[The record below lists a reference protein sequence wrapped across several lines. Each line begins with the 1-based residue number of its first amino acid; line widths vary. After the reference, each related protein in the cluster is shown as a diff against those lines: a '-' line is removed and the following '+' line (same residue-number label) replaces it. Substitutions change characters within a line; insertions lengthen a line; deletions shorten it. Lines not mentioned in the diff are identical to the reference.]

1 MWSTEDVARDAARRQ
16 GRGLSTAQVAEK
28 VAEAARREQETR
40 RQLDAPTETEI
51 GPFATD
57 PEHLAQ
63 LWAAKHTEWRR
74 IAALL
79 KTSGEQAYDP
89 DRDAQG
95 VTWAQERH
103 ARRQGALDRHAA
115 WMRERQDARDEL
127 RTQIWLP
134 ADTSRRLRA
143 IAARAGLQPEQ
154 VITQLADHVRMD
166 EDGAVVVAPFTP
178 HRVEGS

>member
-1 MWSTEDVARDAARRQ
+1 MARDAARRQ
-16 GRGLSTAQVAEK
+16 GRGLSTVQVAEK
-28 VAEAARREQETR
+28 AAEAARRERETQQ
-40 RQLDAPTETEI
+40 QLHAPAEI

-63 LWAAKHTEWRR
+63 LWAAKHTEWHR

-79 KTSGEQAYDP
+79 KASGQQAYDP
-89 DRDAQG
+89 DEDAQG
-95 VTWAQERH
+95 VAWAQERQT
-103 ARRQGALDRHAA
+103 RRQGAVDRHAA
-115 WMRERQDARDEL
+115 WARERQDAKDEL
-127 RTQIWLP
+127 RAQIWLS

-154 VITQLADHVRMD
+154 VIAQLADHVRMD

-178 HRVEGS
+178 YIVEGS